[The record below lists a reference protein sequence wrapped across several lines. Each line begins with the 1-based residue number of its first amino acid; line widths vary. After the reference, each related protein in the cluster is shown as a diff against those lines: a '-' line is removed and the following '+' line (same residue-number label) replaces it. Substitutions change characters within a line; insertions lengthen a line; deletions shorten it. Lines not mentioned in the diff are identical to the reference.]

1 MATTARERRTRAR
14 TSVAESSRLGAF
26 YVGRGAPMAI
36 ATPARD
42 GGGDGDGT
50 NDGDGDGRET
60 RAPKARRPT
69 GDARG

>member
-1 MATTARERRTRAR
+1 MATTSRERRARAR
-14 TSVAESSRLGAF
+14 TSVAECSRLGAF

-50 NDGDGDGRET
+50 NDGDGY
-60 RAPKARRPT
+60 
-69 GDARG
+69 